1 MKALKVMSVIGI
13 VVAALAFLVFA
24 TSYDVDVLT
33 GWGYI
38 ITLYLLAVSIVGVVQ
53 IKG

>member
-24 TSYDVDVLT
+24 TSY
-33 GWGYI
+33 
-38 ITLYLLAVSIVGVVQ
+38 Q
-53 IKG
+53 KC